1 MSSPSSSI
9 DWQAAA
15 RSPEFRELIRAK
27 RRFVV
32 GACAF
37 FFAWYFGFVLLAG
50 YAESFM
56 GESIYKG
63 FTVGYALALSQF
75 VMTWFL
81 CAWYL
86 RKASREWDPLRER
99 ARRRALELSGHTT
112 DSSPMGI
119 SRPTGNGAVE
129 REEVSR

>member
-1 MSSPSSSI
+1 MASRPAI
-9 DWQAAA
+9 DWGAAV
-15 RSPEFRELIRAK
+15 RTPEFQELVRAK
-27 RRFVV
+27 RRWVV

-37 FFAWYFGFVLLAG
+37 FFTWYFGFVLLAG

-56 GESIYKG
+56 GRSIYQG

-75 VMTWFL
+75 AMTWFL

-86 RKASREWDPLRER
+86 RKASREWDPLRDR
-99 ARRRALELSGHTT
+99 ARRRALELSRPGT

-119 SRPTGNGAVE
+119 SRPSGNGAVE
-129 REEVSR
+129 HEEVAR